1 MTVPEKEMRYMN
13 KEEFVKLLHQSI
25 IKENRNFYRD
35 IFNNTDINEVTDP
48 YWKEALMFYS
58 ELSDKNKEI
67 LFKIIEQVEVD
78 AVSNILGVLDGVV
91 SIGEEDIEFK
101 VTINDNN
108 EPINGDLQ
116 DLFLE
121 YDEENR

>member
-1 MTVPEKEMRYMN
+1 MRYMN

-101 VTINDNN
+101 VTINNNN

>member
-1 MTVPEKEMRYMN
+1 M
-13 KEEFVKLLHQSI
+13 
-25 IKENRNFYRD
+25 
-35 IFNNTDINEVTDP
+35 
-48 YWKEALMFYS
+48 
-58 ELSDKNKEI
+58 
-67 LFKIIEQVEVD
+67 D

>member
-1 MTVPEKEMRYMN
+1 M
-13 KEEFVKLLHQSI
+13 KLQNPIGKKHWL
-25 IKENRNFYRD
+25 
-35 IFNNTDINEVTDP
+35 
-48 YWKEALMFYS
+48 FYS

>member
-1 MTVPEKEMRYMN
+1 MN
-13 KEEFVKLLHQSI
+13 KEDFIKRIYQSI
-25 IKENRNFYRD
+25 IKENLAAYRD
-35 IFNNTDINEVTDP
+35 LFTNTDINEVTDP
-48 YWKEALMFYS
+48 YWKEALKFYT
-58 ELSDKNKEI
+58 ELSNENKEVF
-67 LFKIIEQVEVD
+67 FKIIEQIEVD

-91 SIGEEDIEFK
+91 SISDEDIEFK

-108 EPINGDLQ
+108 EPVNGDLQ